1 MSIFAWLYL
10 NYIVAETLKEKTAKG
25 LFWGFTNNGVQQLI
39 GLAFGII
46 LGRLLDQADYGMMTM
61 IAIFPLIAKELQNS
75 GFTVALTNMKVPTHR
90 DYNSVF
96 WFNIIV
102 GCGLYLLLFLVSPL
116 IAKFYHEQELVSL
129 CRYAFL
135 TIPLSALG
143 TAQSAV
149 LFKNLKVKQQAKAG
163 MFSVLISSI
172 IGAAM
177 AWMGCKYWSLATQ
190 SIVYIGLNTMMI
202 WHYSPWRPTLEID
215 FEPVRRM
222 FPFSCKM
229 LATNIAIHINNNVLN
244 ILLGRFFTKEIA
256 GTYSQANTWS
266 SKAAYL
272 VQGMV
277 QQVAQP
283 ILVGLNDE
291 RDRQLMVLR
300 KMMRFTAFITFP
312 LMFGLA
318 MVAKEFIILAITEK
332 WIKSAELMQ
341 YLCVSWASIPL
352 TVLLSNMILSKG
364 KSGTYFWCTITL
376 AVLQLVQMA
385 VLARYGMRT
394 MVIGFVVLTCLWLFV
409 WHHFT
414 RLLTGYRLDMF
425 LKDIIPF
432 ALVAFG
438 VMVITHYL
446 TLSIANLW
454 LLFFS
459 RIVIAA
465 LLYFIIMKVAHAK
478 ILDECIQY
486 IRKKK

>member
-1 MSIFAWLYL
+1 MS
-10 NYIVAETLKEKTAKG
+10 ESLKEKTAKG

-39 GLAFGII
+39 GVVFGII

-75 GFTVALTNMKVPTHR
+75 GFTVALTNMKEPSHR

-96 WFNIIV
+96 WFNIFV
-102 GCGLYLLLFLVSPL
+102 GCGIYVLLFLLSPL
-116 IAKFYHEQELVSL
+116 IAKFYHEPELTKL

-172 IGAAM
+172 IGATM
-177 AWMGCKYWSLATQ
+177 AWMGFKYWSLATQ
-190 SIVYIGLNTMMI
+190 NIVYIGLNTLLV
-202 WHYSPWRPTLEID
+202 WHYSPWRPTMELD
-215 FEPVRRM
+215 FGPVKRM

-244 ILLGRFFTKEIA
+244 ILLGRFFTKEVA

-266 SKAAYL
+266 SKGAYL

-283 ILVGLNDE
+283 ILVKLNDE
-291 RDRQLMVLR
+291 HDRQLMVLR

-318 MVAKEFIILAITEK
+318 LVAKEFIVLAITEK
-332 WIKSAELMQ
+332 WIASAELMQ
-341 YLCVSWASIPL
+341 YLCLSWATIPL
-352 TVLLSNMILSKG
+352 TVLLSNMIVSKG
-364 KSGTYFWCTITL
+364 KSGTYFWCTVTL
-376 AVLQLVQMA
+376 AILQLALMVI
-385 VLARYGMRT
+385 LSRFGMRT
-394 MVIGFVVLTCLWLFV
+394 MVVGFVVLTCLWLFV

-414 RLLTGYRLDMF
+414 NRLIGYRLSMF

-432 ALVAFG
+432 ALIALG
-438 VMVITHYL
+438 VMIVTHYL
-446 TLSIANLW
+446 TSSIENLW
-454 LLFFS
+454 ILFIS
-459 RIVIAA
+459 RIIIAA
-465 LLYFIIMKVAHAK
+465 ALYFIVMKTARAK
-478 ILDECIQY
+478 ILDECIKFMRNKS
-486 IRKKK
+486 IF

>member
-1 MSIFAWLYL
+1 M
-10 NYIVAETLKEKTAKG
+10 AESLKEKTAKG

-39 GLAFGII
+39 GVVFGII
-46 LGRLLDQADYGMMTM
+46 LGRLLSQADYGMMTM

-75 GFTVALTNMKVPTHR
+75 GFTVALTNMKEPTHC

-102 GCGLYLLLFLVSPL
+102 GCALYVLLFFLSPL
-116 IAKFYHEQELVSL
+116 IAQFYHEPELTKL

-163 MFSVLISSI
+163 MSAVLISSI
-172 IGAAM
+172 IGATM
-177 AWMGCKYWSLATQ
+177 AWMGFKYWSLATQ
-190 SIVYIGLNTMMI
+190 SIVYIGLNTLMV
-202 WHYSPWRPTLEID
+202 WHYSPWRPTMSID
-215 FEPVRRM
+215 FGPVKRM

-229 LATNIAIHINNNVLN
+229 LATNMAIHINNNVLN
-244 ILLGRFFTKEIA
+244 ILLGRFFTKEVA
-256 GTYSQANTWS
+256 GTYSQANNWS
-266 SKAAYL
+266 SKCAYL

-291 RDRQLMVLR
+291 HDRQLMVLR

-318 MVAKEFIILAITEK
+318 LVAKEFIVLAITAK
-332 WIKSAELMQ
+332 WLASAELMQ
-341 YLCVSWASIPL
+341 YLCVSWATIPL
-352 TVLLSNMILSKG
+352 TVLLSNMIVSKG

-376 AVLQLVQMA
+376 AMLQITLMII
-385 VLARYGMRT
+385 LSRYGMRT
-394 MVIGFVVLTCLWLFV
+394 MVLGFVTLSCLWVLV

-414 RLLTGYRLDMF
+414 RKLTGYTLSMF

-432 ALVAFG
+432 ALIALG
-438 VMVITHYL
+438 VMVVTHYL
-446 TLSIANLW
+446 TSSIENLW
-454 LLFFS
+454 VIFFS

-465 LLYFIIMKVAHAK
+465 VLYFLVMKTTRAK
-478 ILDECIQY
+478 ILDECIQFM
-486 IRKKK
+486 RKKTSP

>member
-1 MSIFAWLYL
+1 MKQES
-10 NYIVAETLKEKTAKG
+10 LKEKTAKG

-39 GLAFGII
+39 GVVFGII
-46 LGRLLDQADYGMMTM
+46 LGRLLSQADYGMMTM

-75 GFTVALTNMKVPTHR
+75 GFTVALTNMKAPAHR

-102 GCGLYLLLFLVSPL
+102 GGGIYVLLFFASPL
-116 IAKFYHEQELVSL
+116 IARFYHEPELTRL

-135 TIPLSALG
+135 TIPLAALG

-172 IGAAM
+172 IGATM
-177 AWMGCKYWSLATQ
+177 AWMGFRYWALATQ
-190 SIVYIGLNTMMI
+190 NIIYIGLYTLMV
-202 WHYSPWRPTLEID
+202 WHYSPWRPTMELD
-215 FEPVRRM
+215 FGPVKRM

-229 LATNIAIHINNNVLN
+229 LATNMAIHINNNVLN
-244 ILLGRFFTKEIA
+244 ILLGRFFSKEVA

-266 SKAAYL
+266 SKCAYL

-291 RDRQLMVLR
+291 RERQLMVLR

-318 MVAKEFIILAITEK
+318 LVAKEFIVLAITEK
-332 WIKSAELMQ
+332 WLASAELMQ
-341 YLCVSWASIPL
+341 YLCVSWATIPL
-352 TVLLSNMILSKG
+352 TVLLSNMIVSMG
-364 KSGTYFWCTITL
+364 KSGTYFWCTFTL
-376 AVLQLVQMA
+376 ALLQIILMVT
-385 VLARYGMRT
+385 LSRYGMHT
-394 MVIGFVVLTCLWLFV
+394 MVLGFVSLSCLWVLV

-414 RLLTGYRLDMF
+414 QRLTGYSLPMF

-432 ALVAFG
+432 ALIALG
-438 VMVITHYL
+438 VMVVTHYL
-446 TLSIANLW
+446 TSSVENLW
-454 LLFFS
+454 ILFIS
-459 RIVIAA
+459 RIIIAA
-465 LLYFIIMKVAHAK
+465 ALYFVVMKMAHAK
-478 ILDECIQY
+478 ILDECLQF
-486 IRKKK
+486 IRKKARP

>member
-1 MSIFAWLYL
+1 MDES
-10 NYIVAETLKEKTAKG
+10 LKEKTAKG

-39 GLAFGII
+39 GVVFGII
-46 LGRLLDQADYGMMTM
+46 LGRLLSQADYGMMTM

-75 GFTVALTNMKVPTHR
+75 GFTVALTNMKEPTHR

-102 GCGLYLLLFLVSPL
+102 GGCLYLLLFFLSPL
-116 IAKFYHEQELVSL
+116 IASFYHEPELTKL

-172 IGAAM
+172 IGATM
-177 AWMGCKYWSLATQ
+177 AWMGFKYWSLATQ
-190 SIVYIGLNTMMI
+190 SIVYIGLNTLMV
-202 WHYSPWRPTLEID
+202 WHYSPWRPTMELD
-215 FEPVRRM
+215 FGPVKRM

-244 ILLGRFFTKEIA
+244 ILLGRFFTKEVA

-266 SKAAYL
+266 SKCAYL

-291 RDRQLMVLR
+291 RERQLMVLR

-318 MVAKEFIILAITEK
+318 LVAKEFIVLAITEK
-332 WIKSAELMQ
+332 WLASAKLMQ
-341 YLCVSWASIPL
+341 YLCISWATVPL
-352 TVLLSNMILSKG
+352 TVLLSNMIVAILQIILMAILS
-364 KSGTYFWCTITL
+364 
-376 AVLQLVQMA
+376 
-385 VLARYGMRT
+385 RYGMHT
-394 MVIGFVVLTCLWLFV
+394 MVIGFVTLSCLWVLV
-409 WHHFT
+409 WHYFT
-414 RLLTGYRLDMF
+414 KRLTGYGIIMF
-425 LKDIIPF
+425 FKDTIPF
-432 ALVAFG
+432 ALIALG
-438 VMVITHYL
+438 VMVVTHYL
-446 TLSIANLW
+446 TSSIESLW
-454 LLFFS
+454 MLLIS
-459 RIVIAA
+459 RVIIAA
-465 LLYFIIMKVAHAK
+465 ALYFIVMKMAHAK
-478 ILDECIQY
+478 ILDECLQFLNR
-486 IRKKK
+486 RKQ

>member
-1 MSIFAWLYL
+1 MDES
-10 NYIVAETLKEKTAKG
+10 LKEKTAKG

-39 GLAFGII
+39 GVVFGII
-46 LGRLLDQADYGMMTM
+46 LGRLLSQADYGMMTM

-75 GFTVALTNMKVPTHR
+75 GFTVALTNMKEPTHR

-102 GCGLYLLLFLVSPL
+102 GGCLYVLLFFLSPL
-116 IAKFYHEQELVSL
+116 IASFYHEPELTKL

-172 IGAAM
+172 IGATM
-177 AWMGCKYWSLATQ
+177 AWMGFKYWSLATQ
-190 SIVYIGLNTMMI
+190 SIVYIGLNTLMV
-202 WHYSPWRPTLEID
+202 WHYSPWRPTMELD
-215 FEPVRRM
+215 FGPVKRM

-244 ILLGRFFTKEIA
+244 ILLGRFFTKEVA

-266 SKAAYL
+266 SKCAYL

-291 RDRQLMVLR
+291 RERQLMVLR

-318 MVAKEFIILAITEK
+318 LVAKEFIVLAITEK
-332 WIKSAELMQ
+332 WLASAKLMQ
-341 YLCVSWASIPL
+341 YLCVSWATVPL
-352 TVLLSNMILSKG
+352 TVLLSNMIVSKG
-364 KSGTYFWCTITL
+364 KSGTYFWCTVTL
-376 AVLQLVQMA
+376 AILQIILMVI
-385 VLARYGMRT
+385 LSRYGMHT
-394 MVIGFVVLTCLWLFV
+394 MVIGFVTLSCLWVLV
-409 WHHFT
+409 WHYFT
-414 RLLTGYRLDMF
+414 KRLTGYGIFLF
-425 LKDIIPF
+425 LKDTIPF
-432 ALVAFG
+432 ALIAFG
-438 VMVITHYL
+438 VMVVTHYL
-446 TLSIANLW
+446 TSYIESLW
-454 LLFFS
+454 ILLIS
-459 RIVIAA
+459 RVIIAA
-465 LLYFIIMKVAHAK
+465 ALYFMVMKMAHAK
-478 ILDECIQY
+478 ILDECLQFLNR
-486 IRKKK
+486 RKQ